1 MSVDAL
7 GYPLR
12 FRLTSGERHDITQAH
27 DLLADFVCE
36 YVIADRSYDA
46 HDFIQTILSA
56 GATPVIPPRSNRRQ
70 PRDYDEHIYK
80 ERHLAEC
87 FINKIKHFRRV
98 FSRFDKL
105 DTRFLGFLFFVAVLI
120 WLR

>member
-1 MSVDAL
+1 VSVDAL

-12 FRLTSGERHDITQAH
+12 FRLTGGERHDITQAH

-46 HDFIQTILSA
+46 QDFIQNIVSG

-87 FINKIKHFRRV
+87 FMNKIKHFRRV

>member
-1 MSVDAL
+1 VSVDAL

-12 FRLTSGERHDITQAH
+12 FRLTGGERHDITQAH

-46 HDFIQTILSA
+46 HDFIQTILSG

-87 FINKIKHFRRV
+87 FINKIKQFRRV